1 MIEFEGKQI
10 PMSLRE
16 VVDPKR
22 TILLVWDMQNDQ
34 AGASFNKEQFLRAT
48 PPLIRAAKKAGLRV
62 VYTRATPFLSKDESP
77 AFIRR
82 AMRDQNVDHP
92 SKLKPRRVR
101 GGLVGPLDRP
111 FHTV

>member
-10 PMSLRE
+10 PPTLRE

-48 PPLIRAAKKAGLRV
+48 PPLIRAAKKAGLRGRL
-62 VYTRATPFLSKDESP
+62 YSSHALSLERRITVLHPQSDEGSE
-77 AFIRR
+77 RR
-82 AMRDQNVDHP
+82 SSEQAEAAAVSRELP
-92 SKLKPRRVR
+92 P
-101 GGLVGPLDRP
+101 
-111 FHTV
+111 